1 MKTPSIK
8 LLTLAL
14 GLSCCA
20 LVSAQTMTKE
30 AHKAAQDKIE
40 ADYKVADKA
49 CDSLAGNAKDICVLE
64 AKGNEKVAKAQLN
77 ATYEP
82 SNKARRAVADTKAEA
97 QYAISKEKCDDLA
110 GNFKDVCLKEAKA
123 AEVSAKAD
131 AKLQL
136 ETAEAA
142 GAAQKTTNQAQAKA
156 QEKITDA
163 RNDANADKLDA
174 AYKVEKE
181 RCDVLAGAAK
191 DNCLAMAKARFGK

>member
-20 LVSAQTMTKE
+20 LVSAQTMTKAE
-30 AHKAAQDKIE
+30 NKAAHEKIE
-40 ADYKVADKA
+40 ADYKTAHTA
-49 CDSLAGNAKDICVLE
+49 CKTFSGNAKDICILE
-64 AKGNEKVAKAQLN
+64 AKGNEKVAMAQLE

-82 SNKARRAVADTKAEA
+82 SAKNHRAVIDAKAEA
-97 QYAISKEKCDDLA
+97 QYAVAKEKCDDLA

-136 ETAEAA
+136 KTSDANVD
-142 GAAQKTTNQAQAKA
+142 AQKATMQAQTKA
-156 QEKITDA
+156 QEKVADARAEAITDKM
-163 RNDANADKLDA
+163 DAQ
-174 AYKVEKE
+174 YKVEKE
-181 RCDVLAGAAK
+181 RCDVLAGPAK
-191 DNCLAMAKARFGK
+191 DNCLAQAKARFAK